1 MMYVVHTPKNSR
13 QIQAAETRRK
23 ILQQAKILFFREGY
37 HKTTVRSIHR
47 ALNMADGIL
56 YHYFPGGKRELL
68 TVLIQE
74 GFEEQLGKLNSS
86 NSDLESLPLKEAL
99 KKIYQLGNELFTG
112 DIELMRILF
121 RESDVMELSE
131 TIHLS
136 NLLHERLQWFA
147 GFLQRRY
154 EKGEVRKM
162 NFEIAA
168 RQFMSMS
175 IQDIVSKLINIEL
188 LSDLSR
194 DITREQI
201 IDHMLDLWN
210 PLTS

>member
-23 ILQQAKILFFREGY
+23 ILQQAKILFFRGGY

-99 KKIYQLGNELFTG
+99 KKIYELGNELFTG

>member
-1 MMYVVHTPKNSR
+1 MHTPKNSR

-99 KKIYQLGNELFTG
+99 KKIYELGNELFTG

-168 RQFMSMS
+168 KQFMSMS

>member
-1 MMYVVHTPKNSR
+1 MHTPKNSR

-99 KKIYQLGNELFTG
+99 KKIYELGNELFTG

-194 DITREQI
+194 DITRDQI

>member
-1 MMYVVHTPKNSR
+1 MHTPKNSR

-99 KKIYQLGNELFTG
+99 KKIYELGNELFTG

-201 IDHMLDLWN
+201 IDHMLNLWN

>member
-1 MMYVVHTPKNSR
+1 MYVVHTPKNSR

-23 ILQQAKILFFREGY
+23 ILQQAKILFFRGGY

-99 KKIYQLGNELFTG
+99 KKIYELGNELFTG

>member
-1 MMYVVHTPKNSR
+1 MHTPKNSR

-23 ILQQAKILFFREGY
+23 ILQQAKILFFRGGY

-99 KKIYQLGNELFTG
+99 KKIYELGNELFTG

>member
-1 MMYVVHTPKNSR
+1 
-13 QIQAAETRRK
+13 
-23 ILQQAKILFFREGY
+23 
-37 HKTTVRSIHR
+37 
-47 ALNMADGIL
+47 L

-99 KKIYQLGNELFTG
+99 KKIYELGNELFTG

>member
-99 KKIYQLGNELFTG
+99 KKIYELGNELFTG

>member
-1 MMYVVHTPKNSR
+1 MHTPKNSR

-99 KKIYQLGNELFTG
+99 KKIYELGNELFTG

>member
-1 MMYVVHTPKNSR
+1 MYVVHTPKNSR

>member
-1 MMYVVHTPKNSR
+1 MYVVHTPKNSR

-99 KKIYQLGNELFTG
+99 KKIYELGNELFTG

-194 DITREQI
+194 DITRDQI

>member
-1 MMYVVHTPKNSR
+1 MHTPKNSR

-99 KKIYQLGNELFTG
+99 KKTYELGNELFTG

-168 RQFMSMS
+168 KQFMSMS

>member
-99 KKIYQLGNELFTG
+99 KKIYELGNELFTG

-168 RQFMSMS
+168 KQFMSMS

>member
-1 MMYVVHTPKNSR
+1 MYVVHTPKNSR

-99 KKIYQLGNELFTG
+99 KKIYELGNELFTG

-201 IDHMLDLWN
+201 IDHMLNLWN

>member
-1 MMYVVHTPKNSR
+1 MYVVHTPKNSR

-99 KKIYQLGNELFTG
+99 KKIYELGNELFTG